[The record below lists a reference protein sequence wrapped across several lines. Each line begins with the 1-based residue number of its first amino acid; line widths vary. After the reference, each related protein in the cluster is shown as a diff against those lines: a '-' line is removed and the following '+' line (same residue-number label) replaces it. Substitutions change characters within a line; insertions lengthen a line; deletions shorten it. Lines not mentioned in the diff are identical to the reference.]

1 MSEFQHSMKLV
12 QEGNGVH
19 RICEISAKLQGENS
33 QLRENHECIEVI
45 AGVQKKNQKKK
56 KKKNTARPF
65 PTDDNLVFDVNDIS
79 LLLPAVVTAVTNAI
93 GRSTKEAEKA
103 VQVA

>member
-56 KKKNTARPF
+56 KKKKTLQGLSQQ
-65 PTDDNLVFDVNDIS
+65 TTILS
-79 LLLPAVVTAVTNAI
+79 LM
-93 GRSTKEAEKA
+93 
-103 VQVA
+103 

>member
-1 MSEFQHSMKLV
+1 MNALKS
-12 QEGNGVH
+12 
-19 RICEISAKLQGENS
+19 LQVC
-33 QLRENHECIEVI
+33 RKRTRRR
-45 AGVQKKNQKKK
+45 KKN
-56 KKKNTARPF
+56 KNTARPF